1 LNWLARIAV
10 ALAILAAAAL
20 FLSGPGM
27 RLGLWPYQVGLA
39 FLAAAA
45 VAGLAAAV
53 LAIGA
58 LCIPAVRRANFP
70 WLLAALVLGAGSAS
84 VPLEFLRQARLVPPI
99 NDISTDFA
107 NPAFA
112 EQQRKAYPDIQPLE
126 VAAPPAEVFPRA
138 LAAAEAMGWEI
149 VRKDPAAGRIEAV
162 ATSAWFGFK
171 DDVAVRVAP
180 ATRGSRIDVR
190 SKSRVG
196 RSDIGT
202 NARRIRAY
210 LQHLK

>member
-1 LNWLARIAV
+1 MIWLARIAI
-10 ALAILAAAAL
+10 ALAIIAVAAL
-20 FLSGPGM
+20 PLSGPGV
-27 RLGLWPYQVGLA
+27 RLGLWPYQVGLV
-39 FLAAAA
+39 FLLAAA

-53 LAIGA
+53 LAIVA
-58 LCIPAVRRANFP
+58 LCIPAVRKANFP

-84 VPLEFLRQARLVPPI
+84 APLEFLRQARSVPAI
-99 NDISTDFA
+99 NDISTDLA

-126 VAAPPAEVFPRA
+126 LAEPPATVYSRA
-138 LAAAEAMGWEI
+138 LAAAEAMGWEV

-162 ATSAWFGFK
+162 ATTAWFGFK
-171 DDVAVRVAP
+171 DDVLVRIAP
-180 ATRGSRIDVR
+180 AAKGSRVDIR
-190 SKSRVG
+190 SRSRVG

>member
-1 LNWLARIAV
+1 MIWLRRIAIG
-10 ALAILAAAAL
+10 LAALAAAAL
-20 FLSGPGM
+20 LLSGPGM
-27 RLGLWPYQVGLA
+27 RLGLWPYQAGLLLL
-39 FLAAAA
+39 LAAGIAG
-45 VAGLAAAV
+45 VAGAV
-53 LAIGA
+53 LALVG
-58 LCIPAVRRANFP
+58 LCIPGVRKANFP
-70 WLLAALVLGAGSAS
+70 WLLAALALGAGSAS
-84 VPLEFLRQARLVPPI
+84 APLEFLRQARSVPPI
-99 NDISTDFA
+99 NDISTDLA

-126 VAAPPAEVFPRA
+126 LAEDPATAYSRA

-171 DDVAVRVAP
+171 DDVVVRVAP
-180 ATRGSRIDVR
+180 ATRGSRVDVR

>member
-1 LNWLARIAV
+1 MNWLARIAV

-20 FLSGPGM
+20 LLSGPGT
-27 RLGLWPYQVGLA
+27 RLGAWPFQVGFWLLRTA
-39 FLAAAA
+39 AYAGMAAALLA
-45 VAGLAAAV
+45 V
-53 LAIGA
+53 IA
-58 LCIPAVRRANFP
+58 LCVPRVRAGR
-70 WLLAALVLGAGSAS
+70 AALLSAALALGAAGAG
-84 VPLEFLRQARLVPPI
+84 VPLEFLRQARSVPPI

-126 VAAPPAEVFPRA
+126 LAEDPATAYSRA
-138 LAAAEAMGWEI
+138 LAAAKAMDWEI

-162 ATSAWFGFK
+162 ATTAWFGFK
-171 DDVAVRVAP
+171 DDVLVRVAP
-180 ATRGSRIDVR
+180 AARGSRVDIR

>member
-1 LNWLARIAV
+1 M
-10 ALAILAAAAL
+10 LAAAAL
-20 FLSGPGM
+20 LLSGPGM
-27 RLGLWPYQVGLA
+27 RLGLWSYRVGLA
-39 FLAAAA
+39 FLPAAT
-45 VAGLAAAV
+45 VAGLAAAA
-53 LAIGA
+53 LAIAA
-58 LCIPAVRRANFP
+58 LCIPAVRKANFP
-70 WLLAALVLGAGSAS
+70 WLLTALAIGAGSAA
-84 VPLEFLRQARLVPPI
+84 VPLEFLRQARSVPPI
-99 NDISTDFA
+99 NDISTDLA

-126 VAAPPAEVFPRA
+126 LAEDPATAYSRA
-138 LAAAEAMGWEI
+138 LDAAEAMGWEI

-162 ATSAWFGFK
+162 ATTVWFGFK
-171 DDVAVRVAP
+171 DDVLVRVAP
-180 ATRGSRIDVR
+180 AARGSRVDIR

>member
-1 LNWLARIAV
+1 
-10 ALAILAAAAL
+10 
-20 FLSGPGM
+20 M
-27 RLGLWPYQVGLA
+27 RLGLWPYQAGLLLL
-39 FLAAAA
+39 LAAGI
-45 VAGLAAAV
+45 AGLAAAV
-53 LAIGA
+53 LALVG
-58 LCIPAVRRANFP
+58 LCIPGIRKANFP

-84 VPLEFLRQARLVPPI
+84 APLEFLRQARSVPPI
-99 NDISTDFA
+99 NDISTDLA
-107 NPAFA
+107 NPAVV
-112 EQQRKAYPDIQPLE
+112 EQQRMAYPDIQPLE

-171 DDVAVRVAP
+171 DDVVVRVAT
-180 ATRGSRIDVR
+180 ATSGSRVDMR

>member
-1 LNWLARIAV
+1 MIWLARIAI
-10 ALAILAAAAL
+10 ALAIIAAAAL
-20 FLSGPGM
+20 LLSGPGT
-27 RLGLWPYQVGLA
+27 RLGAWPFQVGFWL
-39 FLAAAA
+39 LRTAAY
-45 VAGLAAAV
+45 AGIAAV
-53 LAIGA
+53 LLTATA
-58 LCIPAVRRANFP
+58 LCIPRIRQGRVA
-70 WLLAALVLGAGSAS
+70 LLSAALALGAGSAA
-84 VPLEFLRQARLVPPI
+84 VPLEFLRQARSVPPI
-99 NDISTDFA
+99 NDISTDLA

-126 VAAPPAEVFPRA
+126 LTEDPATAYSRA

-162 ATSAWFGFK
+162 ATTAWFGFK
-171 DDVAVRVAP
+171 DDVLVRITPGA
-180 ATRGSRIDVR
+180 RGSRVDVR
-190 SKSRVG
+190 STSRVG

>member
-1 LNWLARIAV
+1 VIWLHRIAIG
-10 ALAILAAAAL
+10 LAALAAAAL
-20 FLSGPGM
+20 LLSGPGM
-27 RLGLWPYQVGLA
+27 RLGLWPYQAGLLLL
-39 FLAAAA
+39 LAAGI
-45 VAGLAAAV
+45 AGLSAAV
-53 LAIGA
+53 LAFVG
-58 LCIPAVRRANFP
+58 LCIPGIRKANFP

-84 VPLEFLRQARLVPPI
+84 VPLEFLRQARSVPPI
-99 NDISTDFA
+99 NDISTDLA

-126 VAAPPAEVFPRA
+126 LAEDPATAYSRA

-171 DDVAVRVAP
+171 DDVVVRVAP
-180 ATRGSRIDVR
+180 AIRGSRVDVR